1 MAKHTLTIRWLLPTN
16 CWSVFDHFVGL
27 ALEGLI
33 REWTHLR
40 IYLLFLH
47 LSIMSDV
54 TFKRIYLTT
63 DINEHFNDCC
73 LTYIN
78 LEIVYIVI

>member
-1 MAKHTLTIRWLLPTN
+1 
-16 CWSVFDHFVGL
+16 
-27 ALEGLI
+27 
-33 REWTHLR
+33 
-40 IYLLFLH
+40 
-47 LSIMSDV
+47 MSDV